1 MSSVAVLESKSVPVE
16 VGRILYDATAIRARV
31 GQLACEINRDFRDR
45 ELVVVGVL
53 KGASLFTCDLIRQ
66 LTMPVRLDF
75 LAISNYHCSPRSAGV
90 RILKDLGEPI
100 EGQDVLLVEDIVDTG
115 LTLDYLVRLVRE
127 RQPRS
132 VAVCTLLD
140 RPNLRLADLPI
151 RYTGFVVD
159 QEFFI
164 GYGLDYLE
172 RYRDLPFI
180 ATLELEGE
188 PKVVRSSRQND
199 KTNHQ
204 PGRSHRKQ
212 EQPDEDAKPE
222 PVAIY

>member
-1 MSSVAVLESKSVPVE
+1 MSLAAALESKSVPGE
-16 VGRILYDATAIRARV
+16 VGRVLYDAAAIRERV
-31 GQLACEINRDFRDR
+31 SRLAAEINRDFRDR
-45 ELVVVGVL
+45 QLVIVGVL
-53 KGASLFTCDLIRQ
+53 KGASLFTCDLIRE
-66 LTMPVRLDF
+66 LTIPVRLDF
-75 LAISNYHCSPRSAGV
+75 LAISKYHCSPRSAGV

-127 RQPRS
+127 RRPRS

-151 RYTGFVVD
+151 RYTGFIVD
-159 QEFFI
+159 QEFLI

-180 ATLELEGE
+180 ATLELEGA
-188 PKVVRSSRQND
+188 PKFVRPSRRKD
-199 KTNHQ
+199 KTNHEQ
-204 PGRSHRKQ
+204 SRRHRKQ
-212 EQPDEDAKPE
+212 DQPDKEAETE
-222 PVAIY
+222 PVASY